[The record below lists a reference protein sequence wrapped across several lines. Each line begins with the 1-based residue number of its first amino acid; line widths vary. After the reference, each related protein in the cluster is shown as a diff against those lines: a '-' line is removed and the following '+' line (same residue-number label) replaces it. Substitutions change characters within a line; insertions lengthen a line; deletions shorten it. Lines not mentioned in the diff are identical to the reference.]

1 MGQEKSGMLVTSLGL
16 TAPIAKYNDINL
28 LLLGVT
34 SDEVAV
40 HGSRAGNF
48 GDTQR
53 VLEYDKDVAFQQL
66 KD

>member
-1 MGQEKSGMLVTSLGL
+1 MGHEESGMLVASFGL
-16 TAPIAKYNDINL
+16 TASIAKYNDINL

-48 GDTQR
+48 RDTQR
-53 VLEYDKDVAFQQL
+53 VLEYNKDVAFQQL
-66 KD
+66 ED